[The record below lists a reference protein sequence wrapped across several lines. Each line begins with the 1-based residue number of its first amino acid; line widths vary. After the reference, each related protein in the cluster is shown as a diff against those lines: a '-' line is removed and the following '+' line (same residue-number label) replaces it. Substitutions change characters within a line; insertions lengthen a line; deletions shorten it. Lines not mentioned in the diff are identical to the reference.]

1 MLITEAFSAY
11 FRSLSL
17 YWATLNDKNNISNF
31 EAGIVTSLVV
41 VEEDDDALVRKQGHV
56 VKVDRSEEEKHLR
69 IYAAAKLH
77 FYCNQLS
84 LVKWWCPEQ
93 VWIGCRLM

>member
-41 VEEDDDALVRKQGHV
+41 VEEDDDALVREQGHV

-69 IYAAAKLH
+69 ICAVAKLH
-77 FYCNQLS
+77 FYCNQLC
-84 LVKWWCPEQ
+84 LVKWWRPEQ
-93 VWIGCRLM
+93 VWKGCCLR